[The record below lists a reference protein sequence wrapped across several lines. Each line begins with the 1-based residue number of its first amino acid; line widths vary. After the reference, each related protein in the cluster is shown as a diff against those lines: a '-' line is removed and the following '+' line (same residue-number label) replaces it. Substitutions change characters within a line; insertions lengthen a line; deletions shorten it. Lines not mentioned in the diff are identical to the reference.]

1 MTTCPNCGQ
10 ETSGANCQWCSFP
23 LLRRTPVIHR
33 RIQAAGQAKKARQTE
48 EQAKKQAEIE
58 AREKAV
64 GENLP
69 ESYGEDIKRM
79 LSLPVGLN
87 QVKHFEEYL
96 DKVES
101 ISDDLSAGRIRT
113 EEAMQKFRDISK
125 KVS

>member
-1 MTTCPNCGQ
+1 
-10 ETSGANCQWCSFP
+10 
-23 LLRRTPVIHR
+23 
-33 RIQAAGQAKKARQTE
+33 
-48 EQAKKQAEIE
+48 
-58 AREKAV
+58 
-64 GENLP
+64 
-69 ESYGEDIKRM
+69 M

>member
-1 MTTCPNCGQ
+1 PRAQ
-10 ETSGANCQWCSFP
+10 EK
-23 LLRRTPVIHR
+23 RREEKR
-33 RIQAAGQAKKARQTE
+33 REEKRREEKKKKKARQTE